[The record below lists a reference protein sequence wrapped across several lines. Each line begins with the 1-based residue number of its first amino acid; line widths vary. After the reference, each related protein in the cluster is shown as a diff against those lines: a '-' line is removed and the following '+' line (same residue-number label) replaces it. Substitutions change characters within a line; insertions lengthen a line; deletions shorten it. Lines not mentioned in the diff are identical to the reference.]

1 MLRIELGHVM
11 VAEECE
17 MKKAHLANVFVVVFI
32 DLLGFGLILPLL
44 PFYAETFGGS
54 PIVIGLLL
62 TSYSAAQFV
71 GAPVLGR
78 LSDKYGRRP
87 ILLVSV
93 FGTFV
98 GYLVLALA
106 NGLWMLFASRIIDG
120 ITGGNISVAQSYITD
135 VTDEK
140 NRAKGLGVIGA
151 AFGFG
156 FILGPAIGGLLG
168 TFGFAVPAIAAAAL
182 AFLNMICITFW
193 LPESLTDA
201 TRAELAKHPR
211 RSFAADALMQALRRP
226 QVGAL
231 LQTRFFYGVAFVSFE
246 SSFALLTQF
255 RLGLTPQIAGAT
267 VGLILAY
274 VGVLAALVQGVAVGR
289 LAVRY
294 GEKRLIFAFMIILS
308 ISLVSW
314 AFVPNL
320 LLLLVVLIPLSF
332 SVGIINTSI
341 NSALTKSVGRE
352 EIGETLGL
360 NASLES
366 LTRVLAPTTS
376 LLLFEGIG
384 PYAPGVFGALLTSWL
399 VLYLW
404 RRSSWKAVPSP
415 VSTALTENH
424 LETIP

>member
-1 MLRIELGHVM
+1 M
-11 VAEECE
+11 
-17 MKKAHLANVFVVVFI
+17 
-32 DLLGFGLILPLL
+32 LGFGLILPLL

-62 TSYSAAQFV
+62 TSYSAAQFI

-98 GYLVLALA
+98 GYLLLALA

-135 VTDEK
+135 VTDEQ

-156 FILGPAIGGLLG
+156 FILGPAIGGLLS

-182 AFLNMICITFW
+182 AFLNMIGITFW

-201 TRAELAKHPR
+201 TRTELAKHPR
-211 RSFAADALMQALRRP
+211 RSFAVDALVQALRRP
-226 QVGAL
+226 RVGAL
-231 LQTRFFYGVAFVSFE
+231 LQIRFFYGVAFVSFE
-246 SSFALLTQF
+246 SVFALFTQF
-255 RLGLTPQIAGAT
+255 RLELTVQTAGMT

-294 GEKRLIFAFMIILS
+294 GESKLIFAFMILLS

-320 LLLLVVLIPLSF
+320 LFLLAVLIPLSF

-399 VLYLW
+399 VLYSW
-404 RRSSWKAVPSP
+404 RRFIWNAVPLP
-415 VSTALTENH
+415 VSKSY
-424 LETIP
+424 